1 MIKALYD
8 TLQQIVYAHPSRPIC
23 SVTLSD
29 LTETELLGTSPYD
42 VILAP
47 KVDFTPA
54 IAVRAR
60 YAWQGA
66 LWLWESMGRPEESV

>member
-1 MIKALYD
+1 MNKALYD
-8 TLQQIVYAHPSRPIC
+8 TLRQICYAHPSRPIC

-42 VILAP
+42 VIIAP
-47 KVDFTPA
+47 KVGDVPE
-54 IAVRAR
+54 IAVRAM

-66 LWLWESMGRPEESV
+66 LWLWESMGRPEGSV